1 MTVRTGRSRAGR
13 VHRSPILRGQGGFT
27 LIELIV
33 VVVIVGLMA
42 MITVTKLDFLVPKY
56 RLRGAARDVGSV
68 LGLGKAHAA
77 ANGKDVYFEVNLA
90 QGEYWLLAPFPKAEP
105 GDDAMTDVSS
115 RPLEYQAIFQRSLP
129 DGIQFTDVI
138 LGDKDRSNNGIS
150 RARLSALGAS
160 AHIILNMKNDEGRE
174 MSVKLNGFTGIISYV
189 EGRQEAEALLE
200 DPGQ

>member
-1 MTVRTGRSRAGR
+1 MQSRAGR
-13 VHRSPILRGQGGFT
+13 VRGGFT

-33 VVVIVGLMA
+33 VVVIIGLMA

-77 ANGKDVYFEVNLA
+77 SNGKDVYFEVDLA
-90 QGEYWLLAPFPKAEP
+90 RGAYWLLVAFPKQEL
-105 GDDAMTDVSS
+105 GDDPETDVSS
-115 RPLEYQAIFQRSLP
+115 RPLEYQPIFQRSLP
-129 DGIQFTDVI
+129 DGVQFTDVV
-138 LGDKDRSNNGIS
+138 LGNKDQSNYGVS

-160 AHIILNMKNDEGRE
+160 SHVILNMKNDEGKE
-174 MSVKLNGFTGIISYV
+174 ISVKMNGFTGLITYV
-189 EGRQEAEALLE
+189 DGRQEAGALLE